1 MAENQYAVWRL
12 GGGQPLNGAQGAS
25 RIRECGL
32 AAGGV
37 WGRLGQLGARKRSA
51 GQLGAAGKKPGRELQ
66 FGGWGA
72 AAPSLTAVSCS
83 ACGQPPPRMA
93 AAGLGCGLA

>member
-37 WGRLGQLGARKRSA
+37 WGRLGQSGARERSA
-51 GQLGAAGKKPGRELQ
+51 GQLGAAGKKPDRKLQ

-72 AAPSLTAVSCS
+72 AAPSLTAVSCL
-83 ACGQPPPRMA
+83 A
-93 AAGLGCGLA
+93 ARGSPV